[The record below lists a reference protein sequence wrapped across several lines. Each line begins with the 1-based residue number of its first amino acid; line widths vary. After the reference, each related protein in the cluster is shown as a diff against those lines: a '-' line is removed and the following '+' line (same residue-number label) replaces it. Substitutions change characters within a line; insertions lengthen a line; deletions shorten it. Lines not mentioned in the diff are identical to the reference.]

1 MSKISKPLHVAIVGT
16 RGYPYVYGGYE
27 TFVKEMGERL
37 VQRGIEVTIYCHS
50 PLFEKKPKKVN
61 GINLVYVP
69 CVETKSLSQLT
80 NSLLSMFH
88 VCFSK
93 ADVVLVVNSA
103 NGPLGVLTKM
113 FGKPSAINVDG
124 LEWLRPKWK
133 GLGAKYYLFASR
145 LATKLYDKLITDS
158 DEMEKIY
165 LEQFGAP
172 SKMIAYGA
180 NPKNR
185 SDSNLIE
192 NWDLQ
197 KESYYLIVGRLIPDN
212 NADLIVDGFV
222 KSNSKRKLVIV
233 GDVPYHDRFAQEMKS
248 IKDNRLVFTGY
259 VRNQEQLA
267 SLYQNCYAY
276 FHGHEYGGTNPA
288 MLKALGFGCAIL
300 ALDTRFNQEML
311 QQGKFG
317 WYFDKNIESVV
328 RIIEESEKTPK
339 KMDYLRAHSREGL
352 TEKYSWDFVTDEYE
366 ILFKALSK
374 RKIKENLVE
383 INY

>member
-50 PLFEKKPKKVN
+50 PLFDKKPKKVN

-80 NSLLSMFH
+80 NSLLSMIH

-103 NGPLGVLTKM
+103 NGPFGILTKI

-145 LATKLYDKLITDS
+145 LATKLYDQLITDS

-180 NPKNR
+180 NPKNS
-185 SDSNLIE
+185 SDSSLIE

-222 KSNSKRKLVIV
+222 KSKSKRKLVIV
-233 GDVPYHDRFAQEMKS
+233 GDVPYHDRFAQKMKG
-248 IKDNRLVFTGY
+248 IKDSRLVFTGY

-300 ALDTRFNQEML
+300 AMDTRFNQEML

-317 WYFDKNIESVV
+317 WYFDKNIQSVV
-328 RIIEESEKTPK
+328 KIIEQSESSPE

-352 TEKYSWDFVTDEYE
+352 TQKYSWDFVTDEYE
-366 ILFKALSK
+366 VLFKALCK